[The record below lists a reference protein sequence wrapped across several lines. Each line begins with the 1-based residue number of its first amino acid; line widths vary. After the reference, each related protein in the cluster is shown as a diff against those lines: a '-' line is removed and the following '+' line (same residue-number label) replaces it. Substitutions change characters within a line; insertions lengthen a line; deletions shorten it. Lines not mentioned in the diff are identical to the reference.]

1 MIIKP
6 IFLYYENDCFGAS
19 RVKIFLPIWCGF
31 LSQLEVLLYIMVNFV
46 IFASPINCQM
56 MGRLYVILL
65 YKGDWVRR
73 LVGVNN
79 IHLLTIVD
87 FEQVLEPSCLL
98 L

>member
-1 MIIKP
+1 MVWFFKP
-6 IFLYYENDCFGAS
+6 VRSFVVYYGH
-19 RVKIFLPIWCGF
+19 
-31 LSQLEVLLYIMVNFV
+31 FV

-73 LVGVNN
+73 LAGVNN